1 MITNLI
7 LGLIFSGLIGW
18 AGYKKKALSK
28 SGIAG
33 AVVVGG
39 MIFGLGGWV
48 WGVILVA
55 FFVSASGLSFFKTG
69 KKAGLAE
76 KFDKGHRRDFWQ
88 ALANGGAG
96 ALIALGSAFWPG
108 DLWWYAFL
116 GAMATVNADTW
127 ATELG
132 VLSRHNPRL
141 ITSGQIVPRGT
152 SGGVSV
158 TGTLSALGGGLFV
171 GAVAGLLSGFLPG
184 SAITISLLGG
194 IAVSG
199 IAGLLGSL
207 LDSWLGAT
215 WQAIYYCDH
224 CAKETEQKAHRS
236 CGFTPT
242 RQIRG
247 WTWLNND
254 WVNFLSSAGGAIL
267 AAILGLVIIGGG
279 S

>member
-1 MITNLI
+1 MIGNLI

-18 AGYKKKALSK
+18 AGYKKKALAK
-28 SGIAG
+28 SGVAG
-33 AVVVGG
+33 AVVIGG

-55 FFVSASGLSFFKTG
+55 FFVSASGLSFFKAG
-69 KKAGLAE
+69 KKISVAE
-76 KFDKGHRRDFWQ
+76 KFEKGHQRDFWQ

-96 ALIALGSAFWPG
+96 ALIALGNFLWPG
-108 DLWWYAFL
+108 AWWGYAFL

-158 TGTLSALGGGLFV
+158 TGTLAALGGGLFV
-171 GAVAGLLSGFLPG
+171 GAIAGLLGGFLPG
-184 SAITISLLGG
+184 FAVTSSPLGG
-194 IAVSG
+194 LAVSG
-199 IAGLLGSL
+199 VAGLLGSL
-207 LDSWLGAT
+207 VDSWLGAT

-224 CAKETEQKAHRS
+224 CAKETEQQAHRS

-247 WTWLNND
+247 LAWLNND
-254 WVNFLSSAGGAIL
+254 WVNFLSSVGGAIL
-267 AAILGLVIIGGG
+267 AALLSVVIINWGR
-279 S
+279 

>member
-1 MITNLI
+1 MHNLI
-7 LGLIFSGLIGW
+7 LGLTFSGLIGW
-18 AGYKKKALSK
+18 AGYRKKALSK

-33 AVVVGG
+33 AVVIGG
-39 MIFGLGGWV
+39 TIFGLGGWV
-48 WGVILVA
+48 WGAILVA
-55 FFVSASGLSFFKTG
+55 FFVSASGLSFFKSG

-76 KFDKGHRRDFWQ
+76 KFDKGHQRDFWQ

-96 ALIALGSAFWPG
+96 ALIALVSIFWPG
-108 DLWWYAFL
+108 GPWWYAFL

-141 ITSGQIVPRGT
+141 ITSGRIVPRGT
-152 SGGVSV
+152 SGGISV

-171 GAVAGLLSGFLPG
+171 GAIAGLLSGFLPD
-184 SAITISLLGG
+184 SPITISPLIGV
-194 IAVSG
+194 AVSG
-199 IAGLLGSL
+199 IAGLLGAL

-224 CAKETEQKAHRS
+224 CAKETEQQAHRS

-242 RQIRG
+242 RRIRG
-247 WTWLNND
+247 LAWLNND
-254 WVNFLSSAGGAIL
+254 WVNFLSSAGGAVL
-267 AAILGLVIIGGG
+267 AALLSLAIIHWGR
-279 S
+279 